1 MGIGAQ
7 SFMSKK
13 IILYTIIACLSLAFA
28 LITRHNM
35 ISSDRNYVYA
45 ERIENGL
52 HQHQQKVAN
61 ILADKEFL
69 KRRLSASSKI
79 ANREDDQDLIKLD
92 AISAEP
98 FSIIF
103 EKQSVVE
110 FWTSTSTPFEDID
123 LNQIPRSGEMISLAL
138 ANGQYLGKLETI
150 EDDFFKDYSIYSFFP
165 IKRIY
170 NIESE
175 YLNKQFATA
184 KYVPNSVLLTNE
196 TTKYPI
202 KDNAGQIVS
211 YLNNEAQSVDIY
223 SLKRYAIALGFF
235 LLFFALIINYI
246 SKKLAKKYTLGIG
259 AGFLLASILTYKLLD
274 YNFGFTNQ
282 FSSLSL
288 FNRDFL
294 NFYVSESLGDLL
306 IDIIILLWI
315 ILFFHRNIGNY
326 SFDRVSPVSKQVL
339 GFMNSTVIAMSIVNV
354 ANVIRGLILDSNIEF
369 DFSYMLNIQNE
380 SLLAIFGV
388 VLLTLGLFLFSH
400 LLMLINRRLEIPD
413 FNRQVM
419 YFASTGL
426 AIPLLYAVN
435 LELDTVRFLLFILS
449 YQIMFDIFV
458 FGKGNNLSWLIFWIV
473 VMAIFSSSLIFT
485 FSEDK
490 DTLQRKQ
497 YAKILSENRDQYIE
511 KDLEAFPQY
520 VNQKKSS
527 AFQDKSSKLQT
538 EELNQILD
546 KYFAE
551 NTYLFNNYSFSI
563 LEGGINENISEH
575 PIEQVNSKS
584 NSIFRAKGNDYDY
597 DYFCTLSEQYGLKS
611 SKTIKFIRE
620 QRQQSKVYTEL
631 MTRRS
636 YMGLDN
642 INEYQYAIY
651 RNGQNVM
658 RNDPYYGEFLIA
670 EEVIPAAGEFEQQ
683 EANGRSQISYR
694 DHNNNVVL
702 ISKETEGWIM
712 PISLFSYLFT
722 LLIIFTLLL
731 GFLNLFFKFIPK
743 SLSFA
748 IIRKPSLK
756 NRIQLSVIAL
766 IVVSF
771 LIIGFVTVVFFGQ
784 SHEQYHENRLK
795 RKTRSVI
802 RDTEHELKTMARVD
816 STLMTPKDF
825 LDNLRVKEISNI
837 HRIDINLYNLGGE
850 LSKTSEEDFYE
861 RGILSRK
868 INPAAYMALSDMK
881 QKDYVQENE
890 HIGDFIYKAAYIP
903 VQLKQAGRPTLKI
916 GYLSLPYYSQLSSTR
931 TDAVSFMG
939 TLLNVYVFLLMI
951 AGAIA
956 IVVANSI
963 TKPLTSI
970 GQKLNAFRLGGRNE
984 KIEYK
989 AQDELGI
996 LINEYNKMVQNIR
1009 ESAEMLAQSEREGA
1023 WREMAKQVAHEIKN
1037 PLTPMKLSI
1046 QYLMH
1051 AYNNGADDLGSLMKR
1066 VSNTLIQQID
1076 NLAQIATEF
1085 SNFAKMP
1092 RAENIQLEVNS
1103 LLESVYNL
1111 FNEVKEVQ
1119 LEIEMPDKQLN
1130 VFADK
1135 NHLVS
1140 VFNNIIKNAI
1150 QAIPEEKTDGK
1161 VNIKLYEEDGKA
1173 IVKISDNGSGI
1184 SDEMREKVFV
1194 PNFTTKS
1201 SGTGLGLAISKN
1213 IIESVQGAIFFETE
1227 IGEGTDFYVTLP
1239 IIPMGEPQAATS

>member
-1 MGIGAQ
+1 MN
-7 SFMSKK
+7 KK
-13 IILYTIIACLSLAFA
+13 ILIYATIACCSLAFA

-35 ISSDRNYVYA
+35 VSSDRNYVYA
-45 ERIENGL
+45 ERIESGL
-52 HQHQQKVAN
+52 HLHQEKVKD
-61 ILADKEFL
+61 ILEDKEFL
-69 KRRLSASSKI
+69 KRRLSASNKI
-79 ANREDDQDLIKLD
+79 ANREDDQDLVKLD

-103 EKQSVVE
+103 ERQGVIE
-110 FWTSTSTPFEDID
+110 FWTSTSTPFEDVD
-123 LNQIPRSGEMISLAL
+123 LTRIPRTGEMTSLQL
-138 ANGQYLGKLETI
+138 SNGQYLGKRETI
-150 EDDFFKDYSIYSFFP
+150 EDDFFEDYSVYSFFP
-165 IKRIY
+165 IKRVY

-184 KYVPNSVLLTNE
+184 KYVPNSVLLT
-196 TTKYPI
+196 TKATNYPI
-202 KDNAGQIVS
+202 KDNAGKVVS
-211 YLNNEAQSVDIY
+211 FLNNETESVDIY

-235 LLFFALIINYI
+235 LLFFALIINYT
-246 SKKLAKKYTLGIG
+246 SKTLAQKYTLGVG

-306 IDIIILLWI
+306 IDIVILLWI
-315 ILFFHRNIGNY
+315 ILFFHRNIGDY
-326 SFDRVSPVSKQVL
+326 SFDRVSSMSKQVL
-339 GFMNSTVIAMSIVNV
+339 GFMNSAVIAMSVINV

-419 YFASTGL
+419 YFASTAL
-426 AIPLLYAVN
+426 AVPLLYAVN
-435 LELDTVRFLLFILS
+435 LDLDTVRFLLFILA
-449 YQIMFDIFV
+449 YQILFDIFV
-458 FGKGNNLSWLIFWIV
+458 FGKHNNLSWLIFWIV
-473 VMAIFSSSLIFT
+473 VMAIFSSSLIFN

-490 DTLQRKQ
+490 DMLQRKRF
-497 YAKILSENRDQYIE
+497 AKILSENRDQFIE
-511 KDLEAFPQY
+511 KDLEEFPEF
-520 VNQKKSS
+520 VNQKKSVG
-527 AFQDKSSKLQT
+527 FDEKSIDLQT
-538 EELNQILD
+538 AELSSILD

-563 LEGGINENISEH
+563 LEGNITNSKNLS
-575 PIEQVNSKS
+575 IEQVNNNS
-584 NSIFRAKGNDYDY
+584 NSVYRAKGDEYDY
-597 DYFCTLSEQYGLKS
+597 DYFCVVSKELGMQSP
-611 SKTIKFIRE
+611 KTIKFTRE

-642 INEYQYAIY
+642 IEEYQYAIY
-651 RNGQNVM
+651 HNGQNIM
-658 RNDPYYGEFLIA
+658 RNDPYYGEFLVA
-670 EEVIPAAGEFEQQ
+670 EELIPVAGEFEQR
-683 EANGRSQISYR
+683 EENGRSQISYQ

-731 GFLNLFFKFIPK
+731 GFLNIFFKFIPK

-771 LIIGFVTVVFFGQ
+771 LIIGMVTVVFFGQ

-802 RDTEHELKTMARVD
+802 RDTEHELQTMARVD

-837 HRIDINLYNLGGE
+837 HRIDINLYSLGGE
-850 LSKTSEEDFYE
+850 LSKTSEEDFYQ

-868 INPAAYMALSDMK
+868 INPAAYMALADMK

-890 HIGDFIYKAAYIP
+890 HIGDFVYKAAYIP
-903 VQLKQAGRPTLKI
+903 VQLKQDGRPSLKI

-956 IVVANSI
+956 ILVANSI

-984 KIEYK
+984 EIEYK
-989 AQDELGI
+989 AKDELGI

-1051 AYNNGADDLGSLMKR
+1051 AYNNGAEDMGSLMKR
-1066 VSNTLIQQID
+1066 VSKTLIQQID

-1085 SNFAKMP
+1085 SNFAQMP

-1119 LEIEMPDKQLN
+1119 LDIEMPNKQLS

-1161 VNIKLYEEDGKA
+1161 VDIKLYEQDGKA

-1184 SDEMREKVFV
+1184 TDEMREKVFV

-1213 IIESVQGAIFFETE
+1213 IIESVQGAIYFETE
-1227 IGEGTDFYVTLP
+1227 VGEGTDFYVTLP
-1239 IIPMGEPQAATS
+1239 IIPMGEPQAASS

>member
-1 MGIGAQ
+1 MN
-7 SFMSKK
+7 KK
-13 IILYTIIACLSLAFA
+13 ILIYIIVACCSLAFA

-35 ISSDRNYVYA
+35 VSSDRNFVYA

-52 HQHQQKVAN
+52 HQHQQKVAD
-61 ILADKEFL
+61 ILEDKEFL

-79 ANREDDQDLIKLD
+79 ANREHDQDLVKLD

-103 EKQSVVE
+103 ERQGVVE
-110 FWTSTSTPFEDID
+110 FWTSTSTPFEDVD
-123 LNQIPRSGEMISLAL
+123 LTQIPRSGEMVSLQL
-138 ANGQYLGKLETI
+138 SNGQYLGKRETI
-150 EDDFFKDYSIYSFFP
+150 KDDFFEDYSVYSFFP

-175 YLNKQFATA
+175 YLNKQFATQ
-184 KYVPNSVLLTNE
+184 KYVPNSVMLSSQVTE
-196 TTKYPI
+196 YPI
-202 KDNAGQIVS
+202 KDNAGNVVS
-211 YLNNEAQSVDIY
+211 FVNNETQPVDIY
-223 SLKRYAIALGFF
+223 SLKVCAIALGIF
-235 LLFFALIINYI
+235 LLFLALMINNF
-246 SKKLAKKYTLGIG
+246 SKVLAQRYTLGVG

-274 YNFGFTNQ
+274 YNFEFTNQ

-306 IDIIILLWI
+306 LDIVILLWI
-315 ILFFHRNIGNY
+315 ILFFHRNIGDY
-326 SFDRVSPVSKQVL
+326 SFDRVSSVSKQVL
-339 GFMNSTVIAMSIVNV
+339 GFMNSAVIAMSIINV

-419 YFASTGL
+419 YFASTAL
-426 AIPLLYAVN
+426 AVPLLYAVN
-435 LELDTVRFLLFILS
+435 LDLDTIRFLLFILA
-449 YQIMFDIFV
+449 YQILFDIFV
-458 FGKGNNLSWLIFWIV
+458 FGKHNNLSWLIFWIV
-473 VMAIFSSSLIFT
+473 IMAIFSSSLIFN

-490 DTLQRKQ
+490 DMMQRKK
-497 YAKILSENRDQYIE
+497 YAKILSENRDQFIE
-511 KDLEAFPQY
+511 KDLKIFSQF
-520 VNQKKSS
+520 VNQNKSTGFGTKSS
-527 AFQDKSSKLQT
+527 ELQAI
-538 EELNQILD
+538 ELSQILD

-563 LEGGINENISEH
+563 AEGNINSPINENNA
-575 PIEQVNSKS
+575 IEQVNINS
-584 NSIFRAKGNDYDY
+584 NSVFRAKGDEYDY
-597 DYFCTLSEQYGLKS
+597 DYFYVASDEVGMQTPQ
-611 SKTIKFIRE
+611 TIKFTRE

-642 INEYQYAIY
+642 IEEYQYAIY
-651 RNGQNVM
+651 HNGQNIM

-670 EEVIPAAGEFEQQ
+670 EDLIPAAGEYESQ
-683 EANGRSQISYR
+683 ESNGRSQISYQ

-722 LLIIFTLLL
+722 LLIIFTLIL
-731 GFLNLFFKFIPK
+731 GFLNMFFKFIPK

-771 LIIGFVTVVFFGQ
+771 LIIGMVTVVFFGQ
-784 SHEQYHENRLK
+784 SHEQYHEDRLK

-825 LDNLRVKEISNI
+825 LDNLRVKDISNI
-837 HRIDINLYNLGGE
+837 HRIDINLYSLGGE

-861 RGILSRK
+861 RGILSTK
-868 INPAAYMALSDMK
+868 INPAAYMALADMK

-890 HIGDFIYKAAYIP
+890 HIGDFVYKAAYIP
-903 VQLKQAGRPTLKI
+903 VQLKQAGRPAMKI

-989 AQDELGI
+989 AKDELGI

-1066 VSNTLIQQID
+1066 VSKTLIQQID

-1119 LEIEMPDKQLN
+1119 LEIDMPDNQLN

-1161 VNIKLYEEDGKA
+1161 VDIKLYEQDGKA
-1173 IVKISDNGSGI
+1173 IVRISDNGSGI

-1213 IIESVQGAIFFETE
+1213 IIESVQGAIYFETE

-1239 IIPMGEPQAATS
+1239 IIPMGEPQAASS

>member
-1 MGIGAQ
+1 MN
-7 SFMSKK
+7 KK
-13 IILYTIIACLSLAFA
+13 ILLYILIASCSLVFA
-28 LITRHNM
+28 LVTRHNM
-35 ISSDRNYVYA
+35 VSSDRNYVYA

-52 HQHQQKVAN
+52 HKHQQSVAD
-61 ILADKEFL
+61 ILEDKDFL
-69 KRRLSASSKI
+69 KRRLSANSKI
-79 ANREDDQDLIKLD
+79 ANKEDDQDLVKLD

-103 EKQSVVE
+103 EKQGIIE
-110 FWTSTSTPFEDID
+110 FWTSTSTPFDNVD
-123 LNQIPRSGEMISLAL
+123 LAQIPKNGEMISLQL
-138 ANGQYLGKLETI
+138 SNGQYLGKRETI
-150 EDDFFKDYSIYSFFP
+150 SDAFFDEYSIYSFFP
-165 IKRIY
+165 IKREY
-170 NIESE
+170 HIESE
-175 YLNKQFATA
+175 YLNKQFATE
-184 KYVPNSVLLTNE
+184 KYVPNAVQL
-196 TTKYPI
+196 TTKTTSYPI
-202 KDNAGQIVS
+202 KDNAGKVVS
-211 YLNNEAQSVDIY
+211 YLNHDTQSIDIY
-223 SLKRYAIALGFF
+223 SLKKCAITFGLF
-235 LLFFALIINYI
+235 LLFFGLIINYI
-246 SKKLAKKYTLGIG
+246 SKMLAQKYTLGVG
-259 AGFLLASILTYKLLD
+259 AGFLLTSILTYKLLD
-274 YNFGFTNQ
+274 YNFSFTNE

-306 IDIIILLWI
+306 IDILILLWI

-326 SFDRVSPVSKQVL
+326 HFDRVSSVSKQVL
-339 GFMNSTVIAMSIVNV
+339 GFMNSAVIAMSIINV

-380 SLLAIFGV
+380 SLLAIVGV

-400 LLMLINRRLEIPD
+400 LLMLINHRLEIPD

-419 YFASTGL
+419 YFASTAL
-426 AIPLLYAVN
+426 AVPLLYAVN
-435 LELDTVRFLLFILS
+435 LELDTVRFLLFILA
-449 YQIMFDIFV
+449 YQILFDIFV
-458 FGKGNNLSWLIFWIV
+458 FGKYNNLSWLIFWIV
-473 VMAIFSSSLIFT
+473 VMAIFSSSLIFN

-490 DTLQRKQ
+490 DMMQRKQ
-497 YAKILSENRDQYIE
+497 YAKILSENRDQFIE
-511 KDLEAFPQY
+511 KDLAVFSQF
-520 VNQKKSS
+520 VNNKKSNGFS
-527 AFQDKSSKLQT
+527 EKSNALQL
-538 EELNQILD
+538 EELHLILD
-546 KYFAE
+546 KYFEE

-563 LEGGINENISEH
+563 LEGTIENIASKNK
-575 PIEQVNSKS
+575 IVEQVDNAS
-584 NSIFRAKGNDYDY
+584 NSTFRSKGEEYDY
-597 DYFCTLSEQYGLKS
+597 DYFSVLTKENGLVS
-611 SKTIKFIRE
+611 PKTIKFTRE

-631 MTRRS
+631 MTKRA

-642 INEYQYAIY
+642 IEEYQYAIY
-651 RNGQNVM
+651 HDGQNIM
-658 RNDPYYGEFLIA
+658 RNDPYYGEFLIS
-670 EEVIPAAGEFEQQ
+670 EDVIPVAGEYEVQDG
-683 EANGRSQISYR
+683 NGRSQISYR

-722 LLIIFTLLL
+722 LLIICTLIL
-731 GFLNLFFKFIPK
+731 GFLNIIFKFIPQ

-766 IVVSF
+766 IVISF
-771 LIIGFVTVVFFGQ
+771 LIIGIVTVVFFGQ

-802 RDTEHELKTMARVD
+802 RDTEHELQTMARVD

-825 LDNLRVKEISNI
+825 LDNLRVIEISNI
-837 HRIDINLYNLGGE
+837 HRIDINLYSLGGE
-850 LSKTSEEDFYE
+850 LSKTSEEDFYK

-890 HIGDFIYKAAYIP
+890 HIGDFVYKAAYIP
-903 VQLKQAGRPTLKI
+903 VKLKQAGRPTLKI

-956 IVVANSI
+956 ILVANSI

-989 AQDELGI
+989 AKDELGI

-1046 QYLMH
+1046 QYLNH
-1051 AYNNGADDLGSLMKR
+1051 AYNNGAEDLGSLMKR

-1119 LEIEMPDKQLN
+1119 LEIDMPEKQLN

-1161 VNIKLYEEDGKA
+1161 VDIRLYEQDGKA

-1213 IIESVQGAIFFETE
+1213 IIESVQGAIYFETE
-1227 IGEGTDFYVTLP
+1227 VGEGTDFYVTLP
-1239 IIPMGEPQAATS
+1239 IIPMETPQVATS